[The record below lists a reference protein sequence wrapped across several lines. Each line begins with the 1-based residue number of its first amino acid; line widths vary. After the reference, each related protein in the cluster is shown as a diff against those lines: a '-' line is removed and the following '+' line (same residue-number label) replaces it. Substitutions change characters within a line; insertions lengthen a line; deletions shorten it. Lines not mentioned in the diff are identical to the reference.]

1 MARGLPSSVTE
12 SVAKRTTTLLAAAR
26 FAAPAAPEGVE
37 QRDELGRLAGLAQ
50 VVIKTEVLGQ
60 ALLGAFLPRAG
71 NRDEQRR
78 ERPAPLADFPRH
90 RVAAHARHVDVE
102 DQGVGADQAVD
113 LAHLVAAQRDVHVMA
128 LVAQDRGEDLG
139 GVAVVVGHEYTQPH
153 GPGGHGVERTLKP
166 GALLRM
172 HWLWR

>member
-1 MARGLPSSVTE
+1 MAPGLPSSVTE
-12 SVAKRTTTLLAAAR
+12 SVAKRTTTLLGAAR

-60 ALLGAFLPRAG
+60 ALLGPLFPGAG
-71 NRDEQRR
+71 NRDE
-78 ERPAPLADFPRH
+78 
-90 RVAAHARHVDVE
+90 
-102 DQGVGADQAVD
+102 
-113 LAHLVAAQRDVHVMA
+113 HVMA

-153 GPGGHGVERTLKP
+153 GLGRHGAERTLKP
-166 GALLRM
+166 GALLRRR
-172 HWLWR
+172 LLSRRSRRDRRASAG